1 MKVQF
6 CFNGNVVGG
15 MDIVAEF
22 DVVKVPTEEQC
33 KAVEKYI
40 FEAINNWEEEND
52 DDFAEFDYWVL
63 CYEAASKHLDLVQNP
78 VVKTFY
84 L

>member
-1 MKVQF
+1 MKIKF
-6 CFNGNVVGG
+6 CFNGNVNGG

-22 DVVKVPTEEQC
+22 DVAEAPTEEQC
-33 KAVEKYI
+33 KAIEDYI
-40 FEAINNWEEEND
+40 VDAMNNWEDDN
-52 DDFAEFDYWVL
+52 DDFAEFDYWGV
-63 CYEAASKHLDLVQNP
+63 CFEAARQNLKLVQNP

>member
-6 CFNGNVVGG
+6 CFNCVGPRTN
-15 MDIVAEF
+15 DLIAEFEVAEA
-22 DVVKVPTEEQC
+22 PTEEQC
-33 KAVEKYI
+33 KAIEDYI
-40 FEAINNWEEEND
+40 FDEMDKWEEENEG
-52 DDFAEFDYWVL
+52 DFAEFDYWTVCL
-63 CYEAASKHLDLVQNP
+63 EAASRNLKLVDNP

>member
-1 MKVQF
+1 MKIQF
-6 CFNGNVVGG
+6 CFNGNFNGG

-22 DVVKVPTEEQC
+22 DVAEVPTEEQC
-33 KAVEKYI
+33 KLIDDYI
-40 FEAINNWEEEND
+40 LEAFNKWEGEY
-52 DDFAEFDYWVL
+52 DDFEEFDYWEL
-63 CYEAASKHLDLVQNP
+63 CSEAASKYLKLVQNP

>member
-1 MKVQF
+1 MKIQF
-6 CFNGNVVGG
+6 CFNGNFNGG

-22 DVVKVPTEEQC
+22 DVAEIPTEEQC
-33 KAVEKYI
+33 RAIDNYI
-40 FEAINNWEEEND
+40 LEEFNKWEDECDGDFEG
-52 DDFAEFDYWVL
+52 FDYWGL
-63 CYEAASKHLDLVQNP
+63 CFEAARQHLKLVENP

>member
-1 MKVQF
+1 MKIQF
-6 CFNGNVVGG
+6 CFNGNVNGG

-22 DVVKVPTEEQC
+22 DVAEVPTEEQC
-33 KAVEKYI
+33 KAIDDYI
-40 FEAINNWEEEND
+40 LEEFNKWEDDYGDFE
-52 DDFAEFDYWVL
+52 EFDYWDL
-63 CYEAASKHLDLVQNP
+63 CREAARKHLKVIDNP